1 LGTAQGARFL
11 LTFSASCKR
20 SLSSSIVAMKTNT
33 DDSMRHHAED
43 ENARGKGNKADT
55 EDDGP
60 A

>member
-1 LGTAQGARFL
+1 
-11 LTFSASCKR
+11 
-20 SLSSSIVAMKTNT
+20 MKTNT
-33 DDSMRHHAED
+33 DDSMRHHADD